1 MKSEID
7 LLESLMI
14 KESANSKTE
23 GIFYLVLL

>member
-1 MKSEID
+1 MKSEFD

-14 KESANSKTE
+14 NESSNSKTE